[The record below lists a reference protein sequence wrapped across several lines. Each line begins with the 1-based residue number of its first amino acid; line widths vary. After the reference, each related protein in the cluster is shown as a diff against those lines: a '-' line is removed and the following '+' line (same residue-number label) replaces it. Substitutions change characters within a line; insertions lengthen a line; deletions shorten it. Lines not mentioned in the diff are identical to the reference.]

1 MDTPPNFFTALS
13 LIVAPAV
20 LTNASSVLIMSTSN
34 RLARAVDRT
43 RELTA
48 GLEEAENLTTPP
60 DAVQLREL
68 AAAEQRMLM
77 LIRALR
83 IFYVALGGFASSALL
98 SLIGAAIAAMN
109 ISALTTTLEVLA
121 IGAGLIAV
129 AALLHGAQ
137 LLVRETRIAV
147 SVLHERASRLKNRL
161 QQRQET
167 DIEKDLDEAGAI

>member
-1 MDTPPNFFTALS
+1 MDIQANFFTGLS

-43 RELTA
+43 RQ
-48 GLEEAENLTTPP
+48 LTTNLEDGIITGPIT
-60 DAVQLREL
+60 DNLLLTEL

-83 IFYVALGGFASSALL
+83 VFYVALGGFASAALL
-98 SLIGAAIAAMN
+98 SLASAATAPIGVGSLTTIMSLVAIAA
-109 ISALTTTLEVLA
+109 
-121 IGAGLIAV
+121 GLVAV
-129 AALLHGAQ
+129 TALLHGAQ

-147 SVLHERASRLKNRL
+147 AVLQERAARIK
-161 QQRQET
+161 QQLRDRQE
-167 DIEKDLDEAGAI
+167 G